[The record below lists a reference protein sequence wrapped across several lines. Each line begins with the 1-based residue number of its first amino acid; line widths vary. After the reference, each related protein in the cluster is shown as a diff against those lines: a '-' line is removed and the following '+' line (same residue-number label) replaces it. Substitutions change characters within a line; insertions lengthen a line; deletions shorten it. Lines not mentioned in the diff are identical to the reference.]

1 MSKEELKLPM
11 HDEPKHPIQVVS
23 RRTGVSADALR
34 AWEKRYGAIAPSRVN
49 GSRRL
54 YSDADIERVR
64 LLSQAVSAGRRISQV
79 APLSTDELS
88 ALIAEDAREEVP
100 RYPRAAGGNGET
112 TQQEPTEAGSEI
124 ESCMDAVRQLDLS
137 RLESILLD
145 AQVRMTTPQFL
156 EGLLCPL
163 LHRIG
168 AEWEGGQ
175 LRIAHE
181 HLATAALKT
190 LIQPL
195 GSSRLVPP
203 SAPAVVVTTPAGQ
216 QHELGAMMA
225 SVIASTAGW
234 RPIYL
239 GPNLPSVEIAAATR
253 QAEARAVLLSL
264 VYPRND
270 PMVTAEVMRLRHLL
284 PDAVEMIVGGEAAD
298 SYSRVLEDI
307 GASRVDD
314 LTALRGT
321 LDRLSGRADH

>member
-1 MSKEELKLPM
+1 MSKEEMGTSKP
-11 HDEPKHPIQVVS
+11 EVPKHPIQVVA

-34 AWEKRYGAIAPSRVN
+34 AWEKRYGAIEPKRVN

-64 LLSQAVSAGRRISQV
+64 LLSRAVSAGRRISQV
-79 APLSTDELS
+79 ASLSTEELE
-88 ALIAEDAREEVP
+88 ALIAEDARE
-100 RYPRAAGGNGET
+100 AAPARLRPGGNGQTSHEAAR
-112 TQQEPTEAGSEI
+112 EPHAEV
-124 ESCMDAVRQLDLS
+124 ESCMEAVRQLDLP

-145 AQVRMTTPQFL
+145 AQVRMSTPEFL

-163 LHRIG
+163 LHRVG
-168 AEWEGGQ
+168 EEWEGGQ

-203 SAPAVVVTTPAGQ
+203 SAPAVIVTTPAGQ

-239 GPNLPSVEIAAATR
+239 GPNLPSVEIAAAAR
-253 QAEARAVLLSL
+253 QAEATAVLLSL

-270 PMVTAEVMRLRHLL
+270 PMVTAEVLRLRHLL
-284 PDAVEMIVGGEAAD
+284 PDDIELIVGGEAAD
-298 SYSRVLEDI
+298 SYSRVLQDV
-307 GASRVDD
+307 GAIRVDD
-314 LTALRGT
+314 LTGLRGT
-321 LDRLSGRADH
+321 LDRVSGRRSN

>member
-1 MSKEELKLPM
+1 MSKEELESSKP
-11 HDEPKHPIQVVS
+11 DEPKHPIQVVA

-34 AWEKRYGAIAPSRVN
+34 AWEKRYGAIEPKRVN

-64 LLSQAVSAGRRISQV
+64 LLSRAVSAGRRISQV
-79 APLSTDELS
+79 ASLSTEEL
-88 ALIAEDAREEVP
+88 ATLIAEDAREEAP
-100 RYPRAAGGNGET
+100 ARLRPGGNGQT
-112 TQQEPTEAGSEI
+112 SAEAGREPQAEI
-124 ESCMDAVRQLDLS
+124 ESCMEAVRQLDLP

-145 AQVRMTTPQFL
+145 AQVRMSTPEFL

-163 LHRIG
+163 LHRVG
-168 AEWEGGQ
+168 EEWEGGQ

-203 SAPAVVVTTPAGQ
+203 SAPAVIVTTPAGQ

-239 GPNLPSVEIAAATR
+239 GPNLPSVEIAAAAR
-253 QAEARAVLLSL
+253 QAEATAVLLSL

-270 PMVTAEVMRLRHLL
+270 PMVTAEVLRLRHLL
-284 PDAVEMIVGGEAAD
+284 PDDIELIVGGEAAD
-298 SYSRVLEDI
+298 SYSRVLQDV
-307 GASRVDD
+307 GAIRVDD
-314 LTALRGT
+314 LTGLRGT
-321 LDRLSGRADH
+321 LDRISGRTSN

>member
-1 MSKEELKLPM
+1 MSKEELELSRPE
-11 HDEPKHPIQVVS
+11 EPKHPIQVVS

-34 AWEKRYGAIAPSRVN
+34 AWEKRYGAIEPQRVN

-64 LLSQAVSAGRRISQV
+64 LLSRAVAAGRRISQV
-79 APLSTDELS
+79 AQLSTEELA
-88 ALIAEDAREEVP
+88 ALIAEDAREEAAP
-100 RYPRAAGGNGET
+100 RLRTGGGDGQT
-112 TQQEPTEAGSEI
+112 SRDEATASAEVD
-124 ESCMDAVRQLDLS
+124 SCMEAVRQLDLP

-145 AQVRMTTPQFL
+145 AQVRMSTPAFL
-156 EGLLCPL
+156 EEVLCPL
-163 LHRIG
+163 LHRVG
-168 AEWEGGQ
+168 EEWEGGQ

-239 GPNLPSVEIAAATR
+239 GPNLPSVEIAAAAR
-253 QAEARAVLLSL
+253 QAEASAVLLSL

-270 PMVTAEVMRLRHLL
+270 PMVTAEVLRLRHLL
-284 PDAVEMIVGGEAAD
+284 PDEVELIVGGEAAD
-298 SYSRVLEDI
+298 SYSRTLQDI
-307 GASRVDD
+307 GAIRV
-314 LTALRGT
+314 
-321 LDRLSGRADH
+321 DRLSGRASN